1 MSKPLAAAKPRPRFG
16 IRALCR
22 IAVMT
27 ALYLPLARLAI
38 EIGTVKLS
46 LGSLPVTVLAL
57 LTGPVEA
64 ALAAAL
70 GELLKQM
77 LTYGFT
83 ATTLLWII
91 PPALRGLLIGLAA
104 ARLWRTERPL
114 EERPVLCYGV
124 GMGAAVATTVANC
137 LPLWL
142 DSVIYGYYF
151 PGYILGSLLARLG
164 VGIATALMVA
174 ILAMSV
180 VPALRRQGLGREV
193 RP

>member
-1 MSKPLAAAKPRPRFG
+1 MSKPLAAVKPRPRFG

-114 EERPVLCYGV
+114 EERPVRCYAV
-124 GMGAAVATTVANC
+124 GMGAAVVTTVANC

-142 DSVIYGYYF
+142 DSVIYDYYF
-151 PGYILGSLLARLG
+151 PGYILGSLVARLG
-164 VGIATALMVA
+164 VGIATAVIVG